1 MNTILL
7 SFVMFIIGCYQDVAT
22 PRITESDQE
31 LAKILGSISGIYSES
46 QYLHKIDAI
55 FVTDYYSDGG
65 IAETDSDY
73 MHYLYL
79 SVTRAGD
86 PPDFKLYKVGP
97 FYEPSFK
104 GFKPKIGNGSFTAIY
119 YGVEIEYSKGD
130 EGVTMVISFNFEFAR
145 IE

>member
-1 MNTILL
+1 MLIT
-7 SFVMFIIGCYQDVAT
+7 GYYQDVAT

-31 LAKILGSISGIYSES
+31 LASILGSIVGIHSES
-46 QYLHKIDAI
+46 YFLHEIDAI

-79 SVTRAGD
+79 SVARTGD
-86 PPDFKLYKVGP
+86 PPDFKLYKIGP
-97 FYEPSFK
+97 FYKPSFK
-104 GFKPKIGNGSFTAIY
+104 GFKPKIGNDNLTDIY
-119 YGVEIEYSKGD
+119 GLEIEHSIGG
-130 EGVTMVISFNFEFAR
+130 ERVTTVISFNYEFAR